1 VSGKAAVRR
10 GLPPAAAGIPA
21 PSDRRFRRSERPAR
35 RRTWRGWL
43 RRAAWSTAGAVV
55 VVLLASWAGSS
66 LLDAAALTVR
76 SVIVRGHSRVSAAD
90 IETRLAGI
98 RQENILK
105 IDLEQY
111 RLRLI
116 ASPWIAS
123 AELWRVFPS
132 TVQVRITERTPLVLA
147 RLSGQLFLVDAAGV
161 IIGSFGP
168 AYREFDLPI
177 VDGLTLVAP
186 DAALVDPARIR
197 LVDRLMLDLAPR
209 PDLSRRI
216 SQINV
221 RDPRNAVILL
231 DDEPAE
237 LRLGDR
243 DFLARIE
250 QFETS
255 AAAIRHQRA
264 VNEYWDLRFG
274 DLVYVK

>member
-1 VSGKAAVRR
+1 
-10 GLPPAAAGIPA
+10 
-21 PSDRRFRRSERPAR
+21 
-35 RRTWRGWL
+35 
-43 RRAAWSTAGAVV
+43 
-55 VVLLASWAGSS
+55 
-66 LLDAAALTVR
+66 
-76 SVIVRGHSRVSAAD
+76 
-90 IETRLAGI
+90 
-98 RQENILK
+98 
-105 IDLEQY
+105 
-111 RLRLI
+111 
-116 ASPWIAS
+116 
-123 AELWRVFPS
+123 
-132 TVQVRITERTPLVLA
+132 
-147 RLSGQLFLVDAAGV
+147 
-161 IIGSFGP
+161 
-168 AYREFDLPI
+168 